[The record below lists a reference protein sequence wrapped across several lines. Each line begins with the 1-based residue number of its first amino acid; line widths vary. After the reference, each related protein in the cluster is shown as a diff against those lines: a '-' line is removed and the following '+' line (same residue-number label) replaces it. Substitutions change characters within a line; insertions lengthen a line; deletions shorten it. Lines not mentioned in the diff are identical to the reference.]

1 MTYSL
6 MWALVNA
13 RFFKSK
19 IDIWGNFVPGL
30 IFFQSIFGY
39 LVFCIVYKWSVD
51 WYAVGRNP
59 PGLLNMLI
67 YMFLQPGKVDPKEQ
81 LYPGQAGV
89 QVALLLLAVVQVPI
103 LLLLK
108 PLYLRY
114 EHNKTAAQGY
124 RGIGDTSRV
133 NHALDDD
140 EDEENPD
147 RQTNGRDSFGDDEG
161 GVLITQNIGGGSAAD
176 DEEHEEFEYSE
187 AQIHQTIHTIEFCL
201 NCVSHTASYL
211 RLWALSLAHQQL
223 SIVLWNM
230 TLGGAFGQDTFAVRV
245 LMIVITFF
253 MWFFLSIVILVSCSL
268 LSSFSK
274 HIYDQCANFFFFSF
288 LVVCNGRHE
297 RNASQSASALGGGDE

>member
-1 MTYSL
+1 MLS
-6 MWALVNA
+6 LVNA

-19 IDIWGNFVPGL
+19 IDIWGNFVPGM

-39 LVFCIVYKWSVD
+39 LIFCIIYKWCVD
-51 WYAVGRNP
+51 WYAIGRNP

-67 YMFLQPGKVDPKEQ
+67 NMFLKPGQVEPEEQ
-81 LYPGQAGV
+81 LFPGQAGV
-89 QVALLLLAVVQVPI
+89 QVTLLLLAVIQVPI

-114 EHNKTAAQGY
+114 EHNKTVAQGY

-133 NHALDDD
+133 THALDDE

-161 GVLITQNIGGGSAAD
+161 GAMITQNIGGSAD

-187 AQIHQTIHTIEFCL
+187 VQIHQTIHTIEFCL

-230 TLGGAFGQDTFAVRV
+230 TLGGSFGMESFGLRV
-245 LMIVITFF
+245 IMIIVTFF
-253 MWFFLSIVILVSCSL
+253 MWFFLSIAILVSPYFLPPNPTASL
-268 LSSFSK
+268 P
-274 HIYDQCANFFFFSF
+274 Y
-288 LVVCNGRHE
+288 
-297 RNASQSASALGGGDE
+297 

>member
-1 MTYSL
+1 
-6 MWALVNA
+6 MWSLVNA
-13 RFFKSK
+13 RYFKSK
-19 IDIWGNFVPGL
+19 IDIWGNFVPGML
-30 IFFQSIFGY
+30 FFQSIFGY

-51 WYAVGRNP
+51 WYAIGRNP

-67 YMFLQPGKVDPKEQ
+67 YMFLQPGTVKEQ

-89 QVALLLLAVVQVPI
+89 QVTLLLLAVVQVPI

-114 EHNKTAAQGY
+114 EHNKTVAQGY

-140 EDEENPD
+140 EDENPD
-147 RQTNGRDSFGDDEG
+147 QQTNGGRGSFGDDEG
-161 GVLITQNIGGGSAAD
+161 GAMITQNIGGSAD

-230 TLGGAFGQDTFAVRV
+230 TLGGAFGQETSALRV
-245 LMIVITFF
+245 IMIIVTFF
-253 MWFFLSIVILVSCSL
+253 MWFFLSIAILVSL
-268 LSSFSK
+268 PFLS
-274 HIYDQCANFFFFSF
+274 AR
-288 LVVCNGRHE
+288 CNP
-297 RNASQSASALGGGDE
+297 D